1 MKHGAILVL
10 ALLSLVSCSIPVLR
24 SDLLDQGIRDV
35 PMTQLAESPQL
46 YKGKLFILGG
56 RIVSIGLTETGSVIE
71 AVHIPADSAG
81 YLKETQA
88 PTGRYLALYPRDL
101 GVLDPV
107 LYSAGRLIT
116 LAGEFAELRPGRI
129 GEMEHVYP
137 YFVIRQI
144 YLWPEGQATRGFPAS
159 LFSVGLGVGRW

>member
-1 MKHGAILVL
+1 MRRAAILVL
-10 ALLSLVSCSIPVLR
+10 AVLSLVSCSIPVLR

-35 PMTQLAESPQL
+35 SMTQLAESPQL
-46 YKGKLFILGG
+46 HKGKLFILGG
-56 RIVSIGLTETGSVIE
+56 RIVSISLTETGSLIE
-71 AVHIPADSAG
+71 AIHIPADSAG

-88 PTGRYLALYPRDL
+88 TTARYLALYPREL
-101 GVLDPV
+101 GVLDPM
-107 LYSAGRLIT
+107 LYNAGRLIS
-116 LAGEFAELRPGRI
+116 LAGEFTELRPGRI
-129 GEMEHVYP
+129 GEMEYAFP